1 MGKRENR
8 EMMAYVAD
16 QLSDLEDFRYIPMM
30 GGYICYYDER
40 IFGGIYESGELLI
53 KDTEAARRYMPD
65 SRLVLPYEGAGEML
79 VCTILDNRR
88 DLQEMIREMW
98 QELPP
103 RKTRKKKGAA

>member
-16 QLSDLEDFRYIPMM
+16 QLSDLEDFRYIAMM
-30 GGYICYYDER
+30 GGYICYYDDR

-53 KDTEAARRYMPD
+53 RDTEAARRYMPD

-79 VCTILDNRR
+79 ACTILDNRR
-88 DLQEMIREMW
+88 ELQEMIREMW
-98 QELPP
+98 HELPAC
-103 RKTRKKKGAA
+103 KSKKKKV